1 MKVKP
6 LIETT
11 FDEYEALVKTS
22 LALTGSR
29 DDHLILTLYENESP
43 YDVDDLTI
51 ERAIDL
57 LYFLITHNIHYNPS
71 DLEETTEDADDIFA
85 EAKHLVE

>member
-6 LIETT
+6 IIETT
-11 FDEYEALVKTS
+11 FDEYEALIKTS
-22 LALTGSR
+22 LTLTSAR
-29 DDHLILTLYENESP
+29 DDNLLLTLYEHETP

-51 ERAIDL
+51 ERAVDL
-57 LYFLITHNIHYNPS
+57 LYFLITHNTHYSPN

-85 EAKHLVE
+85 EAKQL